1 MTSPNTAEPAEP
13 SLLRHILPVLAGGAV
28 ALLLTIVTD
37 NTLGAHGLLP
47 APGQSMPGTGALLL
61 VAAYRGLF
69 VILGCHMAARLAP
82 AGNPRIRYALGL
94 GALIMVMNVIAAVS
108 EWGRVP
114 GWYSLSGI
122 ALTVPYAII
131 GGGTAV
137 RAIARAQHQGRH
149 ETEP

>member
-1 MTSPNTAEPAEP
+1 M
-13 SLLRHILPVLAGGAV
+13 LPVVVGGAI

-37 NTLGAHGLLP
+37 NTLGVHGLLP
-47 APGQSMPGTGALLL
+47 AAGQSVPGTGALLL
-61 VAAYRGLF
+61 VAVYRGVF

-94 GALIMVMNVIAAVS
+94 GGLILMMNVFGTVS

-114 GWYSLSGI
+114 MWYSLSGI

-131 GGGTAV
+131 GGGTA
-137 RAIARAQHQGRH
+137 ARVMAKAQR
-149 ETEP
+149 